1 MRKIT
6 SLLLLLL
13 CAVTVL
19 SARENKY
26 DRGIVMKTFIPKGQW
41 MEGGRHVLLLGTCG

>member
-26 DRGIVMKTFIPKGQW
+26 DRGIVMKTFIQI
-41 MEGGRHVLLLGTCG
+41 GRASCRERV

>member
-26 DRGIVMKTFIPKGQW
+26 DRGIVMKTFYPERA
-41 MEGGRHVLLLGTCG
+41 MDGGSDVLLLGTCG

>member
-6 SLLLLLL
+6 ILLLLLL

-41 MEGGRHVLLLGTCG
+41 MVGDVLLLGTCG